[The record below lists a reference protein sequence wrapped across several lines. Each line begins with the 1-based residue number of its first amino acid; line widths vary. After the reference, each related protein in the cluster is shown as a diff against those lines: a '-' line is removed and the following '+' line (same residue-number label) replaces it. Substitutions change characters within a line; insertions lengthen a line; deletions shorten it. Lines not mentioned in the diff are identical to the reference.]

1 MRHIICAATL
11 ILFSCGPKGS
21 FTQETSQLPG
31 TIPAASE
38 QSGDAVG
45 MRPESTATSY
55 AAETSSPSSVENDA
69 PVKSTAALNSAE
81 PPATITSTSTIAPAP
96 TPTPAPTPAPAPAP
110 LACSSTTTILGANQS
125 TELFWSGTGPA
136 TFTLSTLS
144 LTPPVNLGSIKVSAD
159 GSLHVTY
166 TAPISAPLAFDIQ
179 VIARSSSGS
188 EAACDVKI
196 KADGDLGVADDGS
209 TQGIVGS
216 VYEIPYYSRVNSAKL
231 TSSWF
236 SGTPLAN
243 ILMPTL
249 DVPNTP
255 YENGFPGYPNL
266 TAWYAIRFT
275 SRLVVPVTG
284 SYTFQTKSD
293 DGSNLYID
301 GKLVVANDH
310 VQAITTATSAAV
322 QLSAGVHNL
331 QMDYFQG
338 PPIYIA
344 MMMLWRTPGDST
356 FSVIPSANL
365 MRPIP

>member
-1 MRHIICAATL
+1 MRYIICAATL
-11 ILFSCGPKGS
+11 TLFSCGPAGN
-21 FTQETSQLPG
+21 FTQETNQF
-31 TIPAASE
+31 PAPNATASE
-38 QSGDAVG
+38 QSADGVG
-45 MRPESTATSY
+45 KRPESASTSY
-55 AAETSSPSSVENDA
+55 AAETSLPSSVENDA
-69 PVKSTAALNSAE
+69 PVKTTAALNTAE
-81 PPATITSTSTIAPAP
+81 PPATITSTSTIAPA
-96 TPTPAPTPAPAPAP
+96 PAPAPAP

-125 TELFWSGTGPA
+125 TELTWSGTGPA

-144 LTPPVNLGSIKVSAD
+144 LIPPVNLGSIKVSTD

-166 TAPISAPLAFDIQ
+166 SAPSSAPLAFDVQ
-179 VIARSSSGS
+179 VVTRSSTGS

-216 VYEIPYYSRVNSAKL
+216 VYEIPYASRVNSAKL
-231 TSSWF
+231 TASWF

-243 ILMPTL
+243 ILMPQL
-249 DVPNTP
+249 DVANTP

-365 MRPIP
+365 LRPLP

>member
-11 ILFSCGPKGS
+11 TLLRCGPEGN
-21 FTQETSQLPG
+21 FTQETNQLP
-31 TIPAASE
+31 TPTAAALE
-38 QSGDAVG
+38 QSADAVG
-45 MRPESTATSY
+45 TRPLSTSTSY
-55 AAETSSPSSVENDA
+55 AAEASLPSNVENDA
-69 PVKSTAALNSAE
+69 PVKTTTALNSIE
-81 PPATITSTSTIAPAP
+81 PLTTTTGPSSITPTTAPAPAP
-96 TPTPAPTPAPAPAP
+96 TP
-110 LACSSTTTILGANQS
+110 LACSSTTTIIGATQS
-125 TELFWSGTGPA
+125 TELTWSGTGPA
-136 TFTLSTLS
+136 TFKLITLS
-144 LTPPVNLGSIKVSAD
+144 LTPPVNLGSIKVSTD
-159 GSLHVTY
+159 GNLQVSY
-166 TAPISAPLAFDIQ
+166 TAPISAPLAFDVQ
-179 VIARSSSGS
+179 VVARSSSGS
-188 EAACDVKI
+188 EAACEVKI

-216 VYEIPYYSRVNSAKL
+216 VYEIPYASRVNSAKL

-236 SGTPLAN
+236 SGTPLAT
-243 ILMPTL
+243 ILMPRL

-275 SRLVVPVTG
+275 SRLVVPVSG

-310 VQAITTATSAAV
+310 VQAITTATSATV
-322 QLSAGVHNL
+322 QLSAGIHTL

-344 MMMLWRTPGDST
+344 MMMLWRIPGTGT
-356 FSVIPSANL
+356 FTVIPSTNL
-365 MRPIP
+365 LRPLQQ

>member
-11 ILFSCGPKGS
+11 TLFSCGPEGN
-21 FTQETSQLPG
+21 FTQETNQLPAP
-31 TIPAASE
+31 TATASE
-38 QSGDAVG
+38 QSADGVG
-45 MRPESTATSY
+45 KRPESTSTSY
-55 AAETSSPSSVENDA
+55 GAETISPSSIENDA
-69 PVKSTAALNSAE
+69 PVKTTAALNSTE
-81 PPATITSTSTIAPAP
+81 PTATTTSTTTIAPAP
-96 TPTPAPTPAPAPAP
+96 APTP

-125 TELFWSGTGPA
+125 TELTWSGTGPA
-136 TFTLSTLS
+136 TFTLSTSS
-144 LTPPVNLGSIKVSAD
+144 LTPPVNLGSIKVSTD

-166 TAPISAPLAFDIQ
+166 TAPISAQLAFDIQ

-188 EAACDVKI
+188 EAACEVKI

-216 VYEIPYYSRVNSAKL
+216 VYEIPHASRVNSAKL

-243 ILMPTL
+243 ILMPRL

-301 GKLVVANDH
+301 GKLIVANDR
-310 VQAITTATSAAV
+310 VQAITTATSATV
-322 QLSAGVHNL
+322 QLTAGLHNL

-344 MMMLWRTPGDST
+344 MMMLWRIPGAST
-356 FSVIPSANL
+356 FTVIPSTNL
-365 MRPIP
+365 LRPVQQ